1 MQGDRSSY
9 KLNDFI
15 ADDSFKEWA
24 LGMTASDFWDNYCVQ
39 YPMQQPVVNEARVM
53 LLSLR
58 ASQASRE
65 DEQVIEAMWDNISKG
80 KDRKPRVAV
89 FRPVFWRVAAAAAVL
104 LICWV
109 GYRFGG
115 KEERGFGWQ
124 DSIAALSD
132 MTEEHNTSGKPRE
145 IRLPDGS
152 TITLENNSILKYDQ
166 DFNIATRTVFLR
178 GKAFFDVAKNA
189 EKPFIIHSNGLVTK
203 VLGTSFTIAAN
214 EDDDDVTVSVVTGKV
229 AVVPQDRFDAL
240 PEKQTPQLSGL
251 VLTPNQKAV
260 YSRETA
266 HLAKTLVENPV
277 VLDKS
282 LVPDHFTFE
291 NTPVNEVFATLS
303 RAYGI
308 TLVYDS
314 ATFEDCSLI
323 VALEDE
329 SLYDKLRVIC
339 KTLNATYRVMGSEIL
354 IEGKGC
360 KQ

>member
-1 MQGDRSSY
+1 MEGDRSSY

-24 LGMTASDFWDNYCVQ
+24 LGMASSNFWDSYWIQ
-39 YPMQQPVVNEARVM
+39 YPAQQPVVEEARLL

-58 ASQASRE
+58 ASQHSRE
-65 DEQVIEAMWDNISKG
+65 DDQVIETIWENIQTG
-80 KDRKPRVAV
+80 KDRKSRTVI

-104 LICWV
+104 LICWG
-109 GYRFGG
+109 GYHFASR
-115 KEERGFGWQ
+115 KEPGFGWQ
-124 DSIAALSD
+124 DRIAALSD
-132 MTEEHNTSGKPRE
+132 MTEESNTSGKPRD
-145 IRLPDGS
+145 IKLPDGS
-152 TITLENNSILKYDQ
+152 VITLENNTVLKYDK
-166 DFNIATRTVFLR
+166 DFNAATRTVFLR

-189 EKPFIIHSNGLVTK
+189 QKPFIIHSNGLVTK
-203 VLGTSFTIAAN
+203 VLGTSFAIAAN
-214 EDDDDVTVSVVTGKV
+214 EDEEDVTVSVVTGKV
-229 AVVPQDRFDAL
+229 AVVPQDRFEAL
-240 PEKQTPQLSGL
+240 PEKQSTQLSGL

-260 YSRETA
+260 YSRESA
-266 HLAKTLVENPV
+266 HLAKTLVENPIV
-277 VLDKS
+277 VDKS

-291 NTPVNEVFATLS
+291 NTPVNEVFAVLS
-303 RAYGI
+303 KAYGI
-308 TLVYDS
+308 NLVNDS
-314 ATFEDCSLI
+314 ATFQGCSLI